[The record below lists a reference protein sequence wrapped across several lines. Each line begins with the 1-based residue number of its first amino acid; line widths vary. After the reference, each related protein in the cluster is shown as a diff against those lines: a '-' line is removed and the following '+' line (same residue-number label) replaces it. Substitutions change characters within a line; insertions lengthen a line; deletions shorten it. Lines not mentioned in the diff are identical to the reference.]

1 MSAALYLLRDGKKV
15 LILEKETIGGSIAS
29 TPLIENYPG
38 VKAVS
43 GSELTDIIQ
52 NLTMIKVPPSM
63 VIKNIVVNAAIYEIV
78 LGLYV

>member
-1 MSAALYLLRDGKKV
+1 MIYDAIIIGAGPAGMSAALYLLRDGKKV

-43 GSELTDIIQ
+43 GSEL
-52 NLTMIKVPPSM
+52 
-63 VIKNIVVNAAIYEIV
+63 
-78 LGLYV
+78 